1 MVDNALDA
9 GLKKD
14 PAIDRLLEK
23 MVQNVRTFAEKQVAH
38 TQELIRIGLALS
50 GEKDLDRLLEMIVN
64 NARDFTNADGGTL
77 YIKDENNDVLSF
89 AIVQNDTLNISM
101 GGTGEDIAWP
111 PVPLK
116 DKEGNENHSNVSAH
130 CALVCDTKN
139 IPDVY
144 DAEGFDFQGTKGFD
158 STTGYRSKSMLV
170 IPMLDHE
177 DEVIG
182 VLQLLNARDRKSGE
196 VVTFPEYEIEMITSL
211 ASQAAIAITKM
222 RLIKGLENLLN
233 SFVVSIADAI
243 DEKSPYTA
251 GHILNVAELTERIV
265 KTIQK
270 TDEGEFADIHFS
282 PDEAEELRMA
292 AWMHDIGKITTPE
305 YIVDKSTKL
314 KTIFDRI
321 EIIGYRMEIL
331 KRDARIRRLQKA
343 LDQTMDVIEDD
354 KKDQQ
359 ELDEYMAFLESVN
372 MGGEFLSDE
381 SVKRIREL
389 SKLSFDM
396 NGKTMPLLSED
407 EAENLMIRKGTITN
421 EEREIINNHVTITSK
436 MLGRLPFPKKL
447 HNVPLFAGMHHEKLD
462 GSGYPDGLSGNNI
475 PLAGRI
481 LAVAD
486 IFEALIAVDR
496 PYRPGKTLSESMRI
510 LGFMV
515 KDGHLDSDLCDL
527 VVESGIVTQYA
538 KEKLSHWQQ
547 DDFDWNGKTYSVEG
561 EVDFEMD

>member
-1 MVDNALDA
+1 MVDNTLDK
-9 GLKKD
+9 GLSKD
-14 PAIDRLLEK
+14 PALDKLLK
-23 MVQNVRTFAEKQVAH
+23 RAVPDVRTFAERQVDH
-38 TQELIRIGLALS
+38 TQNLIRIGLALS
-50 GEKDLDRLLEMIVN
+50 GEKNLDRLLEMIVN
-64 NARDFTNADGGTL
+64 NAKDFTNADGGTL
-77 YIKDENNDVLSF
+77 YIKHEYDDVLNFS
-89 AIVQNDTLNISM
+89 IVQNDTLNLSM
-101 GGTGEDIAWP
+101 GGTGKKITWP

-116 DKEGNENHSNVSAH
+116 DKQGNENHSNVSAH
-130 CALVCDTKN
+130 CALVCDTIN

-144 DAEGFDFQGTKGFD
+144 HAKGFDFQGTKKFD

-170 IPMLDHE
+170 IPLLDHE

-182 VLQLLNARDRKSGE
+182 VLQLLNAKDRESGE
-196 VVTFPEYEIEMITSL
+196 IVSFPEYEVEMITSL

-251 GHILNVAELTERIV
+251 GHILNVAELTERI
-265 KTIQK
+265 TEAIHK
-270 TDEGEFADIHFS
+270 TDKGRFADIHFN
-282 PDEAEELRMA
+282 PDEMEEYRMA

-314 KTIFDRI
+314 ETIFDRI
-321 EIIGYRMEIL
+321 ETIGFRMEIL
-331 KRDARIRRLQKA
+331 KRDALIQRLRKNPVQA
-343 LDQTMDVIEDD
+343 GDVIEDD
-354 KKDQQ
+354 RKDQQ
-359 ELDEYMAFLESVN
+359 KIDEHMAFLESVN

-396 NGKTMPLLSED
+396 CGKTVPLLSED
-407 EAENLMIRKGTITN
+407 EVKNLTIRKGTLTN
-421 EEREIINNHVTITSK
+421 EERKIITNHVTITSK

-462 GSGYPDGLSGNNI
+462 GSGYPNGLSGDKI
-475 PLAGRI
+475 HLAGRI

-510 LGFMV
+510 LGFMA
-515 KDGHLDSDLCDL
+515 KDGHLDSDICNL
-527 VVESGIVTQYA
+527 VVESGIIKQYA
-538 KEKLSHWQQ
+538 REKLAHWQQ
-547 DDFDWNGKTYSVEG
+547 DDFEWNGKIYSVED
-561 EVDFEMD
+561 EVNFEID

>member
-1 MVDNALDA
+1 MVDNTLDKGLRKDSALDKL
-9 GLKKD
+9 LKRVVPD
-14 PAIDRLLEK
+14 
-23 MVQNVRTFAEKQVAH
+23 VRTFAERQVDH
-38 TQELIRIGLALS
+38 TQDLIRIGLALS
-50 GEKDLDRLLEMIVN
+50 GEKKLDRLLEIIVN
-64 NARDFTNADGGTL
+64 NARGFTNADGGTL
-77 YIKDENNDVLSF
+77 YIKDEDDDVLNF
-89 AIVQNDTLNISM
+89 AIVQNDTLNLSM
-101 GGTGEDIAWP
+101 GGTGEKIVWP

-130 CALVCDTKN
+130 CALVCETVN

-144 DAEGFDFQGTKGFD
+144 HAKGFDFQGTKKFD

-170 IPMLDHE
+170 IPLLDHE

-182 VLQLLNARDRKSGE
+182 VLQLLNARDRESTE
-196 VVTFPEYEIEMITSL
+196 VVSFPEYEVEMITSL

-251 GHILNVAELTERIV
+251 GHILNVAELTERI
-265 KTIQK
+265 TEAINK
-270 TDEGEFADIHFS
+270 TDKGRFADIHFS
-282 PDEAEELRMA
+282 PDEVEEYRMA

-314 KTIFDRI
+314 ETIFDRI
-321 EIIGYRMEIL
+321 ETIGFRMEIL
-331 KRDARIRRLQKA
+331 KRDALIQRLQKNLGQA
-343 LDQTMDVIEDD
+343 GDIIEDD
-354 KKDQQ
+354 RKYQQ
-359 ELDEYMAFLESVN
+359 EIDEHMAFLESAN
-372 MGGEFLSDE
+372 MGSEFLSDE
-381 SVKRIREL
+381 SVKRIQEL

-396 NGKTMPLLSED
+396 CGKTVPLLNED
-407 EAENLMIRKGTITN
+407 EVKNLMIRKGTLTD
-421 EEREIINNHVTITSK
+421 EERKIITNHVTITSK
-436 MLGRLPFPKKL
+436 MLSRLPFPKKL
-447 HNVPLFAGMHHEKLD
+447 HNVPLFASMHHEKLD
-462 GSGYPDGLSGNNI
+462 GSGYPNRLSGDKI
-475 PLAGRI
+475 HIAGRI

-510 LGFMV
+510 LGFMA

-527 VVESGIVTQYA
+527 VVESGIITQYA
-538 KEKLSHWQQ
+538 REKLSHWQQ
-547 DDFDWNGKTYSVEG
+547 DDFEWNGKTYSVED